1 MALRQKLMNILATV
15 QDIDIYD
22 STTIQWNTFDWGRGY
37 YLHKLTSNEILR
49 PYLVS
54 YSYYGTIDYEEILLL
69 LNNIEDIWAVVPGT
83 EIRIPK
89 LDDIRSFLIKNKK

>member
-1 MALRQKLMNILATV
+1 MTKLATV

-22 STTIQWNTFDWGRGY
+22 PSSLDWSTFAWDNGY
-37 YLHKLTSNEILR
+37 HMHKLSEQEILR

-54 YSYYGTIDYEEILLL
+54 YTYFGTVGYEEILLL
-69 LNNIEDIWAVVPGT
+69 LNSIDDVWTLVPGA

-89 LDDIRSFLIKNKK
+89 LADIRTFIIKNKK